1 MITTIAEFFELS
13 TDKREFVESLL
24 FNFMSSDS
32 REEFIDQYVRY
43 NDLEEIYEES
53 DNDVYTLL
61 DNLDGEYVNLITE
74 LEQWFDSDELDEV
87 LEWLSNEYCYF

>member
-1 MITTIAEFFELS
+1 MIATITEFFELS
-13 TDKREFVESLL
+13 IDKRAFVESLL
-24 FNFMSSDS
+24 FNFMSTDS

-61 DNLDGEYVNLITE
+61 DHLNDEYDNLISE

-87 LEWLSNEYCYF
+87 LDWLSDEYCYF

>member
-1 MITTIAEFFELS
+1 MITTITEFFELS

-24 FNFMSSDS
+24 FNFMSTDS

-74 LEQWFDSDELDEV
+74 LEQWFDTDELDEV

>member
-24 FNFMSSDS
+24 FNFMSTDS

-43 NDLEEIYEES
+43 NDLEGVYEES

-61 DNLDGEYVNLITE
+61 DHFDGEYDNLITE